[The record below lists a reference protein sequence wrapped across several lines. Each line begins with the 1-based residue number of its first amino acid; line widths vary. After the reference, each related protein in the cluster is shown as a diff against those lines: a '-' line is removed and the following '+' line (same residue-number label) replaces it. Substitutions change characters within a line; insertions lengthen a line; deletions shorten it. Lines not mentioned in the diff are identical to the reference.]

1 MAYAWRS
8 ACMAWADPEPSMIRS
23 LRVSQFPGALAAALL
38 LAAGAASA
46 QSRSDAASD
55 LLRQR
60 DLELETARAD
70 QKKAIEN
77 EKKLRAEID
86 ALGEDRRKF
95 TQALIEGA
103 AKVKDIEKR
112 LSDNEARIKP
122 LQD

>member
-1 MAYAWRS
+1 
-8 ACMAWADPEPSMIRS
+8 MAWADPEPSMIRS
-23 LRVSQFPGALAAALL
+23 LRVSQFHGALAAALL

-77 EKKLRAEID
+77 
-86 ALGEDRRKF
+86 
-95 TQALIEGA
+95 
-103 AKVKDIEKR
+103 
-112 LSDNEARIKP
+112 
-122 LQD
+122 